1 MTLSTA
7 SAGTVSA
14 ALHSDFVGPS
24 IPDQVIVPP
33 WYSVAFTVVPIVI
46 ALVIVLIVV
55 LIVRNVRRARQLGV
69 DPTTMQTDMAARYLR
84 HGVGPAGSS
93 LTDRLAELDRLRA
106 AGTISAEEHARARE
120 AALTGDRGPDDRR
133 G

>member
-7 SAGTVSA
+7 HSGIVSA
-14 ALHSDFVGPS
+14 AARSDFFAPTV
-24 IPDQVIVPP
+24 PDMIIPP
-33 WYSVAFTVVPIVI
+33 WYSAVFVIVI
-46 ALVIVLIVV
+46 VIVAVFVLVIVLIV
-55 LIVRNVRRARQLGV
+55 RNARRAKQLGV

>member
-7 SAGTVSA
+7 HSGIVSA
-14 ALHSDFVGPS
+14 AARSDFFAPTV
-24 IPDQVIVPP
+24 PDMIIPP
-33 WYSVAFTVVPIVI
+33 WYSAVFVIVPIVI
-46 ALVIVLIVV
+46 VAVFVLVIVLIV
-55 LIVRNVRRARQLGV
+55 RHARRAKQLGM

-84 HGVGPAGSS
+84 HGIGPEGSS

-120 AALTGDRGPDDRR
+120 AALTGGRGPDDRR

>member
-7 SAGTVSA
+7 HSGIVSA
-14 ALHSDFVGPS
+14 AARSDFFAPTLPG
-24 IPDQVIVPP
+24 QNIVPP
-33 WYSVAFTVVPIVI
+33 WYSAVF
-46 ALVIVLIVV
+46 VIVPVVIVAVFVLIIA
-55 LIVRNVRRARQLGV
+55 LIVRNARRAKQLGM

-133 G
+133 A

>member
-7 SAGTVSA
+7 HSGIVSA
-14 ALHSDFVGPS
+14 ALRSDFVGPTVPS
-24 IPDQVIVPP
+24 QVVVPP
-33 WYSVAFTVVPIVI
+33 WYSVAFTIVPIVVI
-46 ALVIVLIVV
+46 IVIVLIIV

-69 DPTTMQTDMAARYLR
+69 DPTTMRTDLAARYLR
-84 HGVGPAGSS
+84 HGAGPAGSS
-93 LTDRLAELDRLRA
+93 LTDRLAELDGLRA

-120 AALTGDRGPDDRR
+120 AALTGDRGQNDRR

>member
-7 SAGTVSA
+7 HSGIVSA
-14 ALHSDFVGPS
+14 AARSDFFAPTLPG
-24 IPDQVIVPP
+24 QNIVPP
-33 WYSVAFTVVPIVI
+33 WFAVVFAIVPIVI
-46 ALVIVLIVV
+46 VAVIVLIIV
-55 LIVRNVRRARQLGV
+55 LIVRNTRRAKQLGM

-93 LTDRLAELDRLRA
+93 LTDRLAELDHLRA